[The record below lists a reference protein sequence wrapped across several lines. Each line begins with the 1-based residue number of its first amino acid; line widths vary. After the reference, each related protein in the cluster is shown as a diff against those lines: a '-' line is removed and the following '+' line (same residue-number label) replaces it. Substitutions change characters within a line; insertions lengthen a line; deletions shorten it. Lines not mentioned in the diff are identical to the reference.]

1 MLHTKFQGN
10 RSSGSGEDDFL
21 RFSAYMGQAAMEC
34 DLDQIYKLPPP
45 PTPPPL
51 CLEAAYEIGPLIL
64 EEKSFEK
71 VNGRRRA
78 TKASIL

>member
-1 MLHTKFQGN
+1 MLHPKFQGN

-21 RFSAYMGQAAMEC
+21 RFSAYMGMVAMAAMEC
-34 DLDQIYKLPPP
+34 DLDQIYKLPS
-45 PTPPPL
+45 PL

-78 TKASIL
+78 TEATIL